1 MARVLFVVTAD
12 VDAGRA
18 AAAGGGPRRDYLALA
33 SGLRADV
40 LDRPAARRHW
50 LGGPIARVC
59 GIAAAQAV
67 LAFLRRGT
75 YDAILTDGEHIG
87 IPLAL
92 LLKVVGAR
100 VPHVTVGH
108 RITANKKR
116 GFFKWLHVQSHISR
130 IALHSQ
136 RQHDLAIEA
145 LGLSGDKLALIPYQA
160 DTQFWQPQPDVA
172 EERLICSAG
181 LEFRDY
187 PTLVQAVENLDVR
200 VVIGAASHWS
210 KRRNTADG
218 TEAPSNVEVDKFDYP
233 ALRQLYARSAVVVV
247 PLEDVDFQ
255 AGVTTILEAMAMA
268 KPVIVTHTAGQTDVV
283 EDRRSLTRG
292 VHPRQRPPGLM
303 RRVAETAG
311 VAIEPNGFYVPPR
324 DPGALRRAIEYLLAR
339 PDERARL
346 GAAGRRTVEQLAS
359 LEHYVKRLRDLIDES
374 IAEQAPAAAETS
386 RAAAPSGI

>member
-1 MARVLFVVTAD
+1 MPRVLFVVTAD

-18 AAAGGGPRRDYLALA
+18 AAAKGGPRRDYLALA
-33 SGLRADV
+33 DGLGADM

-50 LGGPIARVC
+50 LGRVVERFF
-59 GIAAAQAV
+59 GIAAAQAAV
-67 LAFLRRGT
+67 AFARRDQ

-92 LLKVVGAR
+92 LLKLVGSRKA
-100 VPHVTVGH
+100 HVTIGH
-108 RITANKKR
+108 RITASKKR
-116 GFFKWLHVQSHISR
+116 GFFKWLRVQSHISR

-136 RQHDLAIEA
+136 RQYDLALED
-145 LGLSGDKLALIPYQA
+145 LGLSSDKLALIPYQA
-160 DTQFWQPQPDVA
+160 DTTFWTPQPDIP
-172 EERLICSAG
+172 EQRLICSAG

-187 PTLVQAVENLDVR
+187 PTLVQAVEGLDLR

-210 KRRNTADG
+210 KRRNTAD
-218 TEAPSNVEVDKFDYP
+218 EAETPSNVQVDKFDYT
-233 ALRQLYARSAVVVV
+233 ALRKVYAEAALVVV

-283 EDRRSLTRG
+283 EDRRTLTRG
-292 VHPRQRPPGLM
+292 AHPRQRPAGLM

-311 VAIEPNGFYVPPR
+311 IDIEPNGFYVPPS
-324 DPGALRRAIEYLLAR
+324 DPGALRRAIEYLLER

-346 GAAGRRTVEQLAS
+346 GAAGRRTVERLAS
-359 LEHYVKRLRDLIDES
+359 LELYVGRLCALVDEA
-374 IAEQAPAAAETS
+374 IAEQAPDSGRS
-386 RAAAPSGI
+386 RVAAPSQA